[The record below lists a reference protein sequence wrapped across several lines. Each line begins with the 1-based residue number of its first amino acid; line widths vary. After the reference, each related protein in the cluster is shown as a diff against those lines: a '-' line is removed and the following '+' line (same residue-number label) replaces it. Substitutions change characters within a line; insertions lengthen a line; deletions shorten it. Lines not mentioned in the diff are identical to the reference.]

1 MTSVVP
7 SDLVPGRTRSASAE
21 TSKSP
26 KSSTLHQSLISNIV
40 QGLLAEIRTLVQI
53 LDAASSNQEPLHKQL
68 GMVAL
73 LFDSLAP
80 MLPNFDSEIAPLIAE
95 FCTITGTASTRA
107 SGTTSQSA
115 ALKESLARVLLKITE
130 SMRSLS
136 QDTSSRVGAEILSHK
151 LLDVLEKE
159 LSSLGSATSQLD
171 RPSASLA
178 PTPKARTFP
187 RSLDPTDPSSSSKRA
202 TVVSPTLIS
211 PAEPPK
217 SPGIF
222 RRVLT
227 MMTRP
232 KSTIDGDYRQGDG
245 VEGVE
250 GSGGGG
256 GGALTPNQSKSFLLE
271 TTNTIARLSKSLSKN
286 TIHGGSAN
294 QLPAAADSPVE
305 PVPKIDPSKLQ
316 EPELVIIS
324 TPKRIDPSTFQVP
337 EDEKPTRVIK
347 RSKSLREMTIDLK
360 ALAANIG
367 KKASDDEMSAEEE
380 AERRVK
386 PIARSK
392 SMMAKDNDVLLMRNE
407 PNLPSTKSIS
417 RKQSTKRA
425 VLPTNTTSS
434 SHQSIA
440 AALFG
445 DPSIPLASGIVLS
458 SKEHVRTFASQDD
471 TKIKFHL
478 VLSNLKMKIISQITQ
493 KTMIEIDLSK
503 WEADSTII
511 LNDLREDYKRT
522 EMTEILRHKKN
533 PNLYSVCAHTLMY
546 SNLVPLGQ
554 VTIESPYK
562 ITVHTEKTAQSLSK
576 PLFSLTGEIETGRF
590 MIIGRAKDSR
600 VQKDVGHSSG
610 WVAKRSLKIGREEVC
625 ECRLEIE
632 EHTFYDQ
639 GAHESSDEV
648 HQVEDPLTK
657 HSQLLMAGIALALA
671 PKDIK

>member
-26 KSSTLHQSLISNIV
+26 KSSTLHQSLMSNIV
-40 QGLLAEIRTLVQI
+40 YGLLAEIQSLVQI
-53 LDAASSNQEPLHKQL
+53 LDAASSSQEPLHKQL

-95 FCTITGTASTRA
+95 FCTITGTASMRA
-107 SGTTSQSA
+107 SGTASQSA
-115 ALKESLARVLLKITE
+115 ALKESLARVLLKITD
-130 SMRSLS
+130 SMRNLS
-136 QDTSSRVGAEILSHK
+136 QDTSSRVGAEIVSHK
-151 LLDVLEKE
+151 LLEVLDKE
-159 LSSLGSATSQLD
+159 LSNLGSANLQPD

-187 RSLDPTDPSSSSKRA
+187 RSLDPTDASSSKRP
-202 TVVSPTLIS
+202 TDVSPTLIS
-211 PAEPPK
+211 PTEPPK

-232 KSTIDGDYRQGDG
+232 KSAIDCDYKQGEG

-250 GSGGGG
+250 GSGG

-286 TIHGGSAN
+286 TIQGGSAN
-294 QLPAAADSPVE
+294 QLPAATDSPLE

-324 TPKRIDPSTFQVP
+324 SPKRIDPSTFHVP

-360 ALAANIG
+360 ALAVNMG

-407 PNLPSTKSIS
+407 PNLPSTKSMT

-458 SKEHVRTFASQDD
+458 SKEHVRTFAPQDD
-471 TKIKFHL
+471 TKIKFNL

-503 WEADSTII
+503 WEADSTIV

-639 GAHESSDEV
+639 GAQESSEDV
-648 HQVEDPLTK
+648 HKVDDPLTK